1 MKYQYK
7 AKDRSGKLQQ
17 SELEAD
23 SLADARQKLRAQ
35 GLFVLEL
42 AQAGAAASGGGG
54 GMQLFS
60 GVRVKK
66 ADILM
71 LMSQLTI
78 MCQSGVDLAESLR
91 NLAQQCP
98 RPALKTV
105 LERVYGDVSSG
116 VSFSAALKR
125 HPRVFDEAFVAGIAA
140 GECSGTITA
149 VLERLTYLIRGEIR
163 LRSAVW
169 SMLMYPLVLCLVTFV
184 VLLAM
189 IFFVLPQFAKVFE
202 DLGREPPPL
211 TQFLLSIGSFAHSNG
226 LIMLG
231 CVIGAAVGIHFSR
244 NTVWARQL
252 SDYFLL
258 HAVIVRNSSRALS
271 TGRIFRLLGTMLQSG
286 VPLVDC
292 IRLCREGSRNSIF
305 RKLFDSV
312 EEDVLNGRGV
322 AKALFAASFL
332 PSGAAHMVATA
343 EKSGR
348 LGQVLQTVGE
358 FYEDEGE
365 RHLRDMIKILEPAII
380 LTLGVV
386 VAVVVLS
393 VVLPLLDVSTM
404 SH

>member
-7 AKDRSGKLQQ
+7 AKDKTGKLQH
-17 SELEAD
+17 SEIEAD
-23 SLADARQKLRAQ
+23 SIADARQKLRSQ

-42 AQAGAAASGGGG
+42 AAAETSTLSGGGH
-54 GMQLFS
+54 FS
-60 GVRVKK
+60 LRRVSKS
-66 ADILM
+66 DLLM

-98 RPALKTV
+98 RPSLKAV
-105 LERVYGDVSSG
+105 LERVYADVSSG

-125 HPRVFDEAFVAGIAA
+125 HPNVFDEAFVAGIAA

-163 LRSAVW
+163 LRSTVW
-169 SMLMYPLVLCLVTFV
+169 SMLMYPIVLCSVTFV
-184 VLLAM
+184 VLNAM
-189 IFFVLPQFAKVFE
+189 VFFVLPQFAKVFE

-211 TQFLLSIGSFAHSNG
+211 TQFLLSIGAFARDQG
-226 LIMLG
+226 LVILGG
-231 CVIGAAVGIHFSR
+231 CVVLALAIHFAR
-244 NTVWARQL
+244 RTAPARQAY
-252 SDYFLL
+252 DYFMLNAAL
-258 HAVIVRNSSRALS
+258 VRNATRALA

-292 IRLCREGSRNSIF
+292 IRLCRDASRNGIF
-305 RKLFDSV
+305 RRLFDSV
-312 EEDVLNGRGV
+312 EQDVLNGQGV
-322 AKALFAASFL
+322 AKALFAVSFL
-332 PSGAAHMVATA
+332 PNGAAHMVSTA
-343 EKSGR
+343 ERSGR

-380 LTLGVV
+380 LSLGVI

-404 SH
+404 SN